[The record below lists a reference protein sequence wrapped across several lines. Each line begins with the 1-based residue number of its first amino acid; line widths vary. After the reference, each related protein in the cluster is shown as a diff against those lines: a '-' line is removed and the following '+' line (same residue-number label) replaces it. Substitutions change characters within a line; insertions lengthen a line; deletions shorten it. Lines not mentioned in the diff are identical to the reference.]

1 MLLACPLLAGEL
13 PSSMPVG
20 AGVAFV
26 VVNAE
31 VIVVL
36 VVCGFSKGFTSIAL
50 NSFAHV
56 GEYCIN
62 QGSPES

>member
-1 MLLACPLLAGEL
+1 MALARPFLAGEL
-13 PSSMPVG
+13 PGSMPVG

-26 VVNAE
+26 VVNVV

-36 VVCGFSKGFTSIAL
+36 DVCGFSKGFTSIAL